1 MDKEGSGLLYVEAE
15 NDPLMSF
22 SCSWTFGSV
31 CGVETSSDGLNKP
44 GKVTKVGL
52 GDVSGIRVSSDD
64 EMIKGVLVVSTSSVE
79 GTLSVVVEYV
89 VSYVLLTGVVGDGG
103 GGGNETLV
111 TFTFGY
117 GARLLNFSDV
127 GYTGLTLM

>member
-1 MDKEGSGLLYVEAE
+1 MTV
-15 NDPLMSF
+15 
-22 SCSWTFGSV
+22 
-31 CGVETSSDGLNKP
+31 
-44 GKVTKVGL
+44 VGL

-64 EMIKGVLVVSTSSVE
+64 EMIKGVLAVSTSSVE

-103 GGGNETLV
+103 GDETIV
-111 TFTFGY
+111 TSTFGY
-117 GARLLNFSDV
+117 GAKLLNFSDV